1 MSDLKQWID
10 NRGIKGE
17 EYLGDLCRNNHEYLD
32 TGKSIRCKR
41 TVRKG
46 SVYGRIQKNGKCVC
60 CIKRQRDESYKNN
73 PEKKKIYYKQ
83 NEEHI
88 KEYRKEK
95 HRLTMLDPVLKQKRI
110 EYYRKVRRE
119 KGCELRENITLWTAI
134 KNAGAPTVVELIQKQ
149 IKDTQKQIKAEFLKT
164 EQGKNQLRKERNN
177 KTKTLYKKSFSNRI
191 MHKEKRQR
199 NKFQDSGN
207 YAEFITPQQLINR
220 FSLFNNSCAYCGSF
234 EGLNI
239 QMEHVVPRSKGGA
252 HCMAN
257 IVPACHKCNK
267 SKYNYPMEK
276 WYKKQ
281 PFYTKERFNKIK
293 EVLAQTPYPPK
304 QQELLHDWQLG

>member
-1 MSDLKQWID
+1 MTDLKQWID

-32 TGKSIRCKR
+32 TGKSIRCKK

-60 CIKRQRDESYKNN
+60 CQKRQRDENYKTNKQYYLTKAKKWHCS
-73 PEKKKIYYKQ
+73 EKGFEYANSQRCKDLKNKYK
-83 NEEHI
+83 E
-88 KEYRKEK
+88 RK
-95 HRLTMLDPVLKQKRI
+95 
-110 EYYRKVRRE
+110 RRE

-134 KNAGAPTVVELIQKQ
+134 KNAGAPSVVELIQKQ

-164 EQGKNQLRKERNN
+164 EQGKEQLRKERNN
-177 KTKTLYKKSFSNRI
+177 KTKTLYKNSFSNRI

-257 IVPACHKCNK
+257 IVPACHKCNH
-267 SKYNYPMEK
+267 SKFNHPMEK
-276 WYKKQ
+276 WYKNQ
-281 PFYTKERFNKIK
+281 PFYTKSRFNKIK
-293 EVLAQTPYPPK
+293 EVLAQTPYPPE
-304 QQELLHDWQLG
+304 QQELFHDWQLG